1 MVYKSYKHNIKP
13 RVGKWDQIN
22 ALYKK
27 NIVNK
32 RKDLAIKKAIKKQQL
47 LAVNEKVRASF
58 YKIMAEGKD
67 VHAFNI
73 EWVKLARDF
82 AMNKYTFKEYEKEV
96 NNLVNKWS

>member
-1 MVYKSYKHNIKP
+1 MVYKSYNTNNIKP

-27 NIVNK
+27 NRLNK
-32 RKDLAIKKAIKKQQL
+32 KKDLAIKKQQI
-47 LAVNEKVRASF
+47 LAVNKKVRASF

-73 EWVKLARDF
+73 EWAKLARDF
-82 AMNKYTFKEYEKEV
+82 AKNKYTLKEYEKEV